1 MAARNDLLTTTRQL
15 YQLLING
22 SAPWDGLQIPLND
35 EFGPSK
41 PTSHTPVEVQERY
54 KYDPETQ
61 GLRQIAAP
69 LDPSLVTITVLNRQ
83 RESMYRQ
90 DRHPTLDGAAWVR
103 RYNLQ
108 LDVWAATP
116 KLVDDISDA
125 LERIV
130 TGTRKQLW
138 DAHGIG
144 LNLDDFQD
152 APLEI
157 ESGIYRAF
165 ARGYCTVAAFTA

>member
-1 MAARNDLLTTTRQL
+1 MAARDDLVVSTRQL
-15 YQLLING
+15 MLLLING
-22 SAPWDGLQIPLND
+22 RSPWEGLQIPLND
-35 EFGPSK
+35 RFGPSL
-41 PTSHTPVEVQERY
+41 PNATQVEVQERY
-54 KYDPETQ
+54 KFDPETQ
-61 GLRQIAAP
+61 GLRKIATP
-69 LDPSLVTITVLNRQ
+69 LNPSLVTITVLNRQ
-83 RESMYRQ
+83 RESLFKQ
-90 DRHPTLDGAAWVR
+90 DRHPTRDGAAWVR

-116 KLVDDISDA
+116 VLVDNISDA
-125 LERIV
+125 LEEIV
-130 TGTRKQLW
+130 TASRKQLW